1 MITRINFIIICLTV
15 FIIYIIFLQ
24 PQQYQRKQLDL
35 SHIQTNDP
43 FFYDVALRKEF
54 QSGGPP
60 RITKWAPNRII
71 NYSIKGKDGSYITMA
86 HFHTLLR
93 NILVKLESLTNLK
106 YQHVNDQS
114 TAHVIVSFVENITT
128 HGDGGIV
135 YEKAND
141 IIGLAL
147 GKIGSDEYLKSG
159 TIQVKNSLPSEE
171 TYAVLLEECTQQFTG
186 IYNDT
191 EDIAHQKSI
200 FYKFKNLKDLH
211 NTGYTYDDTRVIKR
225 LYSGEFD

>member
-1 MITRINFIIICLTV
+1 MIPRINFIIICLMFFITYIV
-15 FIIYIIFLQ
+15 FSQ
-24 PQQYQRKQLDL
+24 PQHQIKQLDL
-35 SHIQTNDP
+35 SHIKTEDP

-60 RITKWAPNRII
+60 RITKWKPNRII
-71 NYSIKGKDGSYITMA
+71 NYYVKGNNGSYTTMA
-86 HFHTLLR
+86 HLHNLLR
-93 NILVKLESLTNLK
+93 NILIKLESLTNLK
-106 YQHVNDQS
+106 YQHVTNQS
-114 TAHVIVSFVENITT
+114 IAHVIISFDKNISTRD
-128 HGDGGIV
+128 DGGIV
-135 YEKAND
+135 HENVND
-141 IIGLAL
+141 IRGLTLAQ
-147 GKIGSDEYLKSG
+147 IGSDEYLKSG
-159 TIQVKNSLPSEE
+159 TIQVINSLSSEE

-191 EDIAHQKSI
+191 EDIAHKKSI